1 MDELSLERIGSVV
14 RNSDEEIVI
23 QTGTYWN
30 VEVVDIRW
38 FKKDTPTGKGIRM
51 NIDEANK
58 VLNLLRRKL
67 NENKEDEGC
76 TN

>member
-38 FKKDTPTGKGIRM
+38 FKKDKPTGKGIRM

-67 NENKEDEGC
+67 NENKEDD
-76 TN
+76 